1 MDFGITFAFEKADDT
16 GRFVRGWASV
26 ATVDGKPVED
36 WQGDVITM
44 DELRKAAHGYIT
56 NARVAKAMH
65 QGAQVGEVVESV
77 IIDDAFAKAVG
88 MADGRRGWW
97 IGMQVHDEAV
107 QKRVREGE
115 LKAFSIGG
123 KGKRK
128 KMEAC

>member
-1 MDFGITFAFEKADDT
+1 MDFGLTFTFEKADDT
-16 GRFVRGWASV
+16 GRFVRGFASV
-26 ATVDGKPVED
+26 VSVDGKPVED
-36 WQGDVITM
+36 WQGDVISM
-44 DELRKAAHGYIT
+44 GELRKAAHAYVT

-65 QGAQVGEVVESV
+65 AGTQVGEVVESV

-97 IGMQVHDEAV
+97 IGMQVHDQAV
-107 QKRVREGE
+107 QKRVASGE

-128 KMEAC
+128 KMEDC

>member
-1 MDFGITFAFEKADDT
+1 MDFGLTFAIEKADDT
-16 GRFVRGWASV
+16 GRFVRGFASV
-26 ATVDGKPVED
+26 ISVDGKPVED
-36 WQGDVITM
+36 WHGDVIGM
-44 DELRKAAHGYIT
+44 DELRKAAHAYVM

-65 QGAQVGEVVESV
+65 QGSQVGEVVESV
-77 IIDDAFAKAVG
+77 LIDDAFAKAVG

-97 IGMQVHDEAV
+97 IGMQVNDPAV